1 MVEVIG
7 VVSVAGDQPS
17 LPASGRVE
25 LGDGVAGHDHSGRL
39 RQHNREA
46 LLPQVVAGTCGGS
59 K

>member
-1 MVEVIG
+1 MVAVIR
-7 VVSVAGDQPS
+7 VVSVAGDQPA

-39 RQHNREA
+39 LQHNREA